1 MRNSYSLPLFTLLL
15 FFSSFNSYAQGRL
28 DNQFRFSDGIYLSC
42 EEYFTNSPSI
52 LFDDENLPVA
62 KYGKF
67 NESQFLNMV
76 YINSDGEEVKLNM
89 KDVWGISVKGVPYV
103 FCGFSVANETDISF
117 LTNTIKK
124 TRNLVFNEVI
134 YVGNISLYSFN
145 HESWMIKSNLAK
157 PERITLKN
165 VKELIKDDL
174 ELVDKFKTARN
185 KRKNKHSFL
194 VEYNRR
200 NPIILNQMA
209 QNNH

>member
-1 MRNSYSLPLFTLLL
+1 MRNSYPFRLSIIIL
-15 FFSSFNSYAQGRL
+15 FFSSLNIYAQGRL
-28 DNQFRFSDGIYLSC
+28 DNQFRFSDGIYLSS

-52 LFDDENLPVA
+52 LFDEKNLPVA
-62 KYGKF
+62 RYGKF

-76 YINSDGEEVKLNM
+76 YTDSDGKEVKLNI

-103 FCGFSVANETDISF
+103 FGGFSVANETDISF
-117 LTNTIKK
+117 LTNTIKR

-134 YVGNISLYSFN
+134 YVGTISLYSFN
-145 HESWMIKSNLAK
+145 HETWMIKSNLSK

-165 VKELIKDDL
+165 VKELIMDDL
-174 ELVDKFKTARN
+174 ELVGRFKEERN

-194 VEYNRR
+194 VEYNKR

-209 QNNH
+209 QNNY